1 MKVKVPGRHL
11 PFPLYMWFITLWK
24 RGLFVQKYCVIIE
37 YKFETYVH
45 CTVYM
50 VIRSIPILYGAY
62 EIKKRLCI
70 TKQNKNVLIPTCHL
84 V

>member
-37 YKFETYVH
+37 YKFETYVQ
-45 CTVYM
+45 Y
-50 VIRSIPILYGAY
+50 IWLSGASLYILYGAY
-62 EIKKRLCI
+62 EI
-70 TKQNKNVLIPTCHL
+70 
-84 V
+84 

>member
-24 RGLFVQKYCVIIE
+24 RGLFVQNFFVIIE
-37 YKFETYVH
+37 YKLETYG
-45 CTVYM
+45 YI
-50 VIRSIPILYGAY
+50 VIRSIPTLYGAY

-70 TKQNKNVLIPTCHL
+70 TKQNKNVHIPTCHL